1 MKHTLFLMA
10 MLGAGV
16 CSQEAYADDWVKPV
30 PQATEMQ
37 YEDTLYLWNV
47 GAKGFFSDKGG
58 AYGTQA
64 VLADEGIKLY
74 LQKYIDPA
82 LTPPD
87 SVWDGKTLVIYN
99 YSTKLQGWANLYINN
114 GNNIYVDHTNQPNW
128 FWQVE
133 ERGDNVY
140 RLFGA
145 DMNPTFNQLVWP
157 DTYMGY
163 DSTNIESIA
172 LSPLLDIANGENKEN
187 YCVDW
192 IFVSPEEYERVQGR
206 LVTYNLAMELK
217 GRIEEGAAVGADVSG
232 PQGVYENTGSTDEE
246 LRQAIHDAD
255 EAIRRVVENSA
266 SVDSPL
272 DMAAK
277 GYLKNPTFDN
287 DRNGWLSTTG
297 AQNQGLKSNQYD
309 GVNFIGNVWENWNP
323 DPFTG
328 KMYQLIPNA
337 PRGIYSFT
345 LGARSD
351 SGNGT
356 YVYCAGDSVELVGQ
370 TAQTK
375 TVFASFEGDTLEV
388 GLKKYVN
395 VGKWMLMDNAVLTY
409 YGNSRDSY
417 IFWINSIMDAAPD
430 FEDSY
435 KQNQAYDDYQN
446 VISSIQAL
454 QTKEEILASAS
465 VFKEAL
471 AVMQANVDAYKAYA
485 EEIEIARRVVDEY
498 GISAIED
505 YIMEVAEPNLY
516 DGELSTQEILDAAEE
531 LKNFVQEQS
540 IESIE
545 VGRECSSV
553 IYNNDYFGGFDGWT
567 IDDSKGI
574 PGITQTESYSCGGA
588 WNMNFD
594 VYQDVHNLPD
604 GVYRLEVPAFYRTEG
619 NANAWKNKETAEIKA
634 YIYLNDL
641 SMPLANVMDGA
652 IASNDNGAG
661 GNIYDSYYQTPDG
674 TFVPNDATASIV
686 AFKNGLYKNAIH
698 GIVKDGELRVGINCD
713 GSKSNRWTVW
723 GAFKLFYE
731 GYDEEQLTIFLN
743 PMIEEAKDTVA
754 NCRFTKSFKDQLT
767 QKYVAASN
775 AISTGADG
783 KTLFDCYL
791 GFRDMI
797 DSAKYIIDR
806 YKELNKNTAELLA
819 VIDETA
825 GSAPEDVV
833 NRASGIYSDAVDG
846 YEYESFTPEQA
857 DSVIVEI
864 KSVITQ
870 MRIPHIAASDDS
882 PVDMTVA
889 IVNPGYDNDDN
900 EGWSGT
906 EAVHQTYKNA
916 QFYAKN
922 FDAYQVIYG
931 LPDGTYKVELDGF
944 YRSGEAKASYAKYL
958 LDEDS
963 VIIHAF
969 LYAESGGQ
977 TFSVPF
983 MSIFEGINEGALNRG
998 QGEVM
1003 LETGKYIPNTMQTT
1017 SLYMDAG
1024 HYRDNALICQVKNG
1038 TLKIGIKKDV
1048 LLSGDWTMF
1057 DNWRLTYYGDGS
1069 TQETDGD
1076 ASGIVS
1082 TESSELVSTKYYS
1095 IGGVESPVPV
1105 KGINIVKSVYSD
1117 GSVEVHKILVK

>member
-16 CSQEAYADDWVKPV
+16 CSQGAYADEWVKPV

-74 LQKYIDPA
+74 LQKYIDPV
-82 LTPPD
+82 LTQPD

-99 YSTKLQGWANLYINN
+99 YSTKHQKWCNLYINN
-114 GNNIYVDHTNQPNW
+114 ASQMYVDRANQPNW
-128 FWQVE
+128 FWQIE
-133 ERGDNVY
+133 DRGNNVY

-145 DMNPTFNQLVWP
+145 DKNPSLNQIVWP

-163 DSTNIESIA
+163 DLTNPESIV
-172 LSPLLDIANGENKEN
+172 LSPMLDIVNGSNVAN

-192 IFVSPEEYERVQGR
+192 IFVSPEEYENVQDK

-217 GRIEEGAAVGADVSG
+217 ARLEEGLAAGADVSG
-232 PQGVYENTGSTDEE
+232 PQSVYDNTNSTDEE
-246 LRQAIHDAD
+246 LLQAIHDVN
-255 EAIRRVVENSA
+255 EAIRVVVENSA
-266 SVDSPL
+266 SVDKPL

-297 AQNQGLKSNQYD
+297 AQNQGLKGGQSD
-309 GVNFIGNVWENWNP
+309 GTNFIGNVWENWNSK
-323 DPFTG
+323 PFTG

-356 YVYCAGDSVELVGQ
+356 YVYCANDSVELIGQ
-370 TAQTK
+370 TPQTK
-375 TVFASFEGDTLEV
+375 TVYANFEGDTLEV
-388 GLKKYVN
+388 GMKKYVN

-417 IFWINSIMDAAPD
+417 IFWINSIMDSAPD

-435 KQNQAYDDYQN
+435 KQNKAYVEYQD

-485 EEIEIARRVVDEY
+485 DQIEIAKRVVDEY
-498 GISAIED
+498 GISSIED

-516 DGELSTQEILDAAEE
+516 DGELSTQEILDAAED

-553 IYNNDYFGGFDGWT
+553 IYNNDYFGGFEGW
-567 IDDSKGI
+567 IVDDTKGI
-574 PGITQTESYSCGGA
+574 PGITQTESYSCAGA
-588 WNMNFD
+588 WNMNFN
-594 VYQDVHNLPD
+594 VYQDVQNLPE

-619 NANAWKNKETAEIKA
+619 NTNAWNNRETAEIKS
-634 YIYLNDL
+634 YIYLNEQ
-641 SMPLANVMDGA
+641 SMPIANVMNEA

-661 GNIYDSYYQTPDG
+661 GNIYDKYYQTPDG
-674 TFVPNDATASIV
+674 TFVPNETVGASV
-686 AFKNGLYKNAIH
+686 AFQNGLYKNALY
-698 GIVKDGELRVGINCD
+698 GIVKDGNLRVGINCN
-713 GSKSNRWTVW
+713 GSKSDRWTVW
-723 GAFKLFYE
+723 GGFKLFYE

-743 PMIEEAKDTVA
+743 PLIEEAKDTVA
-754 NCRFTKSFKDQLT
+754 NCRFTKSFKDLLT

-783 KTLFDCYL
+783 KVLFDCYL
-791 GFRDMI
+791 GFREMI
-797 DSAKYIIDR
+797 DSAKYIIDL
-806 YKELNKNTAELLA
+806 YDEFNKNTASLLTA
-819 VIDETA
+819 IDETT
-825 GSAPEDVV
+825 GSAPEDVLSK
-833 NRASGIYSDAVDG
+833 ASAIYAEAIDG
-846 YEYESFTPEQA
+846 YEYESFTPEQI
-857 DSVIVEI
+857 DSITVEI

-870 MRIPHIAASDDS
+870 LRIPHTEASDDS
-882 PVDMTVA
+882 PLDMTVA
-889 IVNPGYDNDDN
+889 IINPGYDNDDN

-906 EAVHQTYKNA
+906 AAVHQTYANA

-922 FDAYQVIYG
+922 FDTYQVIYG
-931 LPDGTYKVELDGF
+931 LPNGTYKVELDGF
-944 YRSGEAKASYAKYL
+944 YRSGEAKASYEKYL
-958 LDEDS
+958 IDEDS

-969 LYAESGGQ
+969 IYAESGGQ
-977 TFSVPF
+977 TYSVPF
-983 MSIFEGINEGALNRG
+983 MSIFKGINDGALNG
-998 QGEVM
+998 GKSEVM

-1017 SLYMDAG
+1017 SIYMSAG
-1024 HYRDNALICQVKNG
+1024 HYRDNTLICQVADG
-1038 TLKIGIKKDV
+1038 TLKIGIKKEV

-1057 DNWRLTYYGDGS
+1057 DNWRLTYYGDS
-1069 TQETDGD
+1069 SSQETDGD

-1082 TESSELVSTKYYS
+1082 PESKELMSTKYYS
-1095 IGGVESPVPV
+1095 IGGVESSVPV
-1105 KGINIVKSVYSD
+1105 KGINIVKSIYSD
-1117 GSVEVHKILVK
+1117 GTVEVHKILVK